1 MGVTDE
7 MEVIGLENDYNTL
20 KEGTKDEFELHLRN
34 LVNKTY
40 GVEFASNNLQISF
53 PEIEDK
59 EICIVEIKP
68 GRKPLFTEV
77 TDSLGVKSEK
87 FYLRS
92 GNSSPELPV
101 REIPTYVRSRFENFF
116 E

>member
-1 MGVTDE
+1 MGVNDD
-7 MEVIGLENDYNTL
+7 MEVIGLENDYETL
-20 KEGTKDEFELHLRN
+20 KDGTKDGFELHLRN

-40 GVEFASNNLQISF
+40 GVEFASSNLTISF
-53 PEIEDK
+53 PVIEDI
-59 EICIVEIKP
+59 EICVVEITP
-68 GRKPLFTEV
+68 GKKPLFTDV
-77 TDSLGVKSEK
+77 TDSHGMKNEK

-101 REIPTYVRSRFENFF
+101 REIASYVRSRFENYF